1 MANSD
6 KIDGFNNLA
15 ENQVNDYI
23 ANDFNKAMPKEANGL
38 NKGNDLDNRKPM
50 PEYKAVGG
58 IYQCENCGN
67 DYTAKTTWQKY
78 CPTCSAERK
87 AGVMKSKKF
96 KKRWFIIGIGFL
108 VNAF

>member
-23 ANDFNKAMPKEANGL
+23 ANDLNKAMPKEANGL

-58 IYQCENCGN
+58 VYQCENCGN

-87 AGVMKSKKF
+87 AGVMKSKF
-96 KKRWFIIGIGFL
+96 KQRK
-108 VNAF
+108 

>member
-1 MANSD
+1 MASSD

-23 ANDFNKAMPKEANGL
+23 ANDLNKAMPT
-38 NKGNDLDNRKPM
+38 KGNDLDNRNQM

-78 CPTCSAERK
+78 CPVCSAERK
-87 AGVMKSKKF
+87 AGVMKSKF
-96 KKRWFIIGIGFL
+96 KRK
-108 VNAF
+108 

>member
-1 MANSD
+1 MNKARANSD

-15 ENQVNDYI
+15 ENQVNDY
-23 ANDFNKAMPKEANGL
+23 KAMPTKGNGL
-38 NKGNDLDNRKPM
+38 NKGNDLDNRNQM

-78 CPTCSAERK
+78 CPVCSAERK
-87 AGVMKSKKF
+87 AGVMKSKRF
-96 KKRWFIIGIGFL
+96 KK
-108 VNAF
+108 